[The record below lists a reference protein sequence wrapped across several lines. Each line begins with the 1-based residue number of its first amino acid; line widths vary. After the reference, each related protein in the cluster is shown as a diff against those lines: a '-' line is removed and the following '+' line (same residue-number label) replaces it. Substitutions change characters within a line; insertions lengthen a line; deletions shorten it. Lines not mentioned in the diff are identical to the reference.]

1 MTISTVVRTSYMCD
15 FNFAYSQSTSASI
28 CRSRVVFIRVDNIW
42 LLEVGTAMAAVVQV
56 TNAES
61 AVRVSFTPI
70 HLPIHEAHFFL
81 SVVHY
86 TASLRLLHTG
96 Q

>member
-1 MTISTVVRTSYMCD
+1 MCD

-28 CRSRVVFIRVDNIW
+28 YVGVGWVDNIW